1 MLFLKKVV
9 IKISEM
15 NNNNYLIIYN
25 NYLIIINIII
35 SYLLFFFI
43 FNVQFFFLYII
54 SLSPFLNFLQPC
66 YLPLSLLK
74 NKYSE

>member
-15 NNNNYLIIYN
+15 NN

-43 FNVQFFFLYII
+43 FNVQFFFSIYNIFIPILKFPTTLLSSII
-54 SLSPFLNFLQPC
+54 FS
-66 YLPLSLLK
+66 
-74 NKYSE
+74 

>member
-15 NNNNYLIIYN
+15 NN

-43 FNVQFFFLYII
+43 FNVQFFFSIYNLYPH
-54 SLSPFLNFLQPC
+54 S
-66 YLPLSLLK
+66 
-74 NKYSE
+74 

>member
-1 MLFLKKVV
+1 MLFLKEVV
-9 IKISEM
+9 LKISEM
-15 NNNNYLIIYN
+15 NN

-66 YLPLSLLK
+66 YLPLSFLK